1 MQVRGDVVVTKRA
14 GFWGQAAKSDVNR
27 EGDASPDE
35 ETMVDPSDCKTY
47 FGELEYLLDRRS
59 PQQRPEESG
68 DDR

>member
-1 MQVRGDVVVTKRA
+1 M
-14 GFWGQAAKSDVNR
+14 SDDNG

-59 PQQRPEESG
+59 PQQTEER
-68 DDR
+68 DDNR